1 MPKVSYATP
10 TGPRKVAYK
19 MLRCLMASECLS
31 QRDLAKAVRI
41 SPNYLAQHINAVPG
55 SAWRLNEC
63 YAILALFGLKDGM
76 LPVVFPSDPYAP
88 LPFDIEAIFQR
99 VGEAKA

>member
-1 MPKVSYATP
+1 MPKVSYVTP

-31 QRDLAKAVRI
+31 QREMAKVVRI
-41 SPNYLAQHINAVPG
+41 SPSYLAQHINAVT
-55 SAWRLNEC
+55 AWRLNEC

-88 LPFDIEAIFQR
+88 LPLDIEAIFQR